1 MKIEILLEKIK
12 KKYVA
17 GMIDI
22 LTAPAWEKRKM
33 GLTGWTVPVK
43 VAHPPPIH
51 RNYRHASFKS

>member
-1 MKIEILLEKIK
+1 M
-12 KKYVA
+12 VA
-17 GMIDI
+17 GMID
-22 LTAPAWEKRKM
+22 TPHRPGGEKRKM